1 MKEERS
7 IRANIV
13 IISAGSLGSTKILS
27 ESNLRGLEVS
37 SELGRNFYT
46 NGGIFGKF
54 VFKLVTFLLLYQ
66 LIQQFLMATNAST
79 KLYQHQFQRTPNI
92 VVCHGIS
99 FDVG

>member
-1 MKEERS
+1 MKDYESYQWQIFYRHLEENGPKEERS

-46 NGGIFGKF
+46 NGGIFGKLMLNF
-54 VFKLVTFLLLYQ
+54 VVFLEVYQ
-66 LIQQFLMATNAST
+66 
-79 KLYQHQFQRTPNI
+79 I
-92 VVCHGIS
+92 VELSGN
-99 FDVG
+99 